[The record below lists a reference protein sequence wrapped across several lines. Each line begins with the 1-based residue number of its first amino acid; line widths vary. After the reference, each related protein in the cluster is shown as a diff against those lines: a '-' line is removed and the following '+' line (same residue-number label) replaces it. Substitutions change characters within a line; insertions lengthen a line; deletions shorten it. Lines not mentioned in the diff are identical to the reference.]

1 MQQAAPDDTPALQV
15 VLFGELVLRNT
26 ENAVLQLNNRRGRI
40 LLAMLCLS
48 PDQPL
53 QRELLS
59 KLIWEGRFRPQARAS
74 LRQCL
79 HELNRELQ
87 AFGLDVLQ
95 TSNMQIA
102 LRAGTVQTDLQ
113 ALEASLSDG
122 DHEQATT
129 MLNQIAGQRLLE
141 NVDLGEALE
150 GWLAAQRLQV
160 ENRLRRGV
168 ERLLADL
175 KTRNEM
181 TALHALQMAWQRWSR
196 PVRPRPLTTLAVLPF
211 TLRNELGGDYFL
223 AEGAADE
230 LSARLAMQTN
240 ISLAGQTSV
249 EAVCGQGLTAPEIA
263 GRLGVSHLVEGGVHR
278 GAQGVRLTIS
288 LIDGSTGRQ
297 VWTDRVDA
305 SEAEFFSARDVIG
318 SNFIAGLC
326 DALGVTQDT
335 PLAPRRMTPNRDA
348 YALYLQGRSL
358 TQKAMIEGALAKA
371 VDFLEQ
377 ALQLDPDFAEAWTAL
392 AEAYISTIVYTPC
405 LDRVE
410 RSEKAAGF
418 ARRALDLNP
427 GQGYA
432 YAILSIHEWTC
443 FNPARALEYAMRAYR
458 LEPNNADV
466 TMRLGSCLLYL
477 GRTRD
482 ALPYIEA
489 AIEQDPVYARNY
501 AMLCIAQLNLGDFE
515 QALAAG
521 QRMVDLNMP
530 GLHLAL
536 VQAAMGDREAAVATY
551 YDARRFVGTM
561 MMSPP
566 DAAEISDEARD
577 FYLLTAAKGI
587 CSGDPEARQTY
598 CNLIDML
605 HQTLP
610 EPYDP
615 TVAWPAVFMGHAEL
629 AMKIYRE
636 RIHPANMPALM
647 NLWADVDPLNRIRL
661 HPDFMSFAEDIG
673 MVEAWEKYGWPD
685 LMPSDPR

>member
-1 MQQAAPDDTPALQV
+1 MQQVALNDTPALQV
-15 VLFGELVLRNT
+15 ELFGELVLRNAK
-26 ENAVLQLNNRRGRI
+26 NAVLELNNRRGRI
-40 LLAMLCLS
+40 LLAMLCLN
-48 PDQPL
+48 PDRPL
-53 QRELLS
+53 QRELAS
-59 KLIWEGRFRPQARAS
+59 KLLWDGRFRPQARAS

-79 HELNRELQ
+79 HDLNREFHG
-87 AFGLDVLQ
+87 FGLGILD
-95 TSNMQIA
+95 TSNTQIA
-102 LRAGTVQTDLQ
+102 LCSGAVRTDLQ
-113 ALEASLSDG
+113 QLEIALALGEA
-122 DHEQATT
+122 EQATNI
-129 MLNQIAGQRLLE
+129 LNQIAGQRLLE
-141 NVDLGEALE
+141 SVDLGEAFE
-150 GWLAAQRLQV
+150 AWLAAQRLQV

-168 ERLLADL
+168 ERLLSDLKARNEDADL
-175 KTRNEM
+175 N
-181 TALHALQMAWQRWSR
+181 ALQTAWENWSR
-196 PVRPRPLTTLAVLPF
+196 PVQQRPATTLAILPF
-211 TLRNELGGDYFL
+211 SLRNELGGDYFL

-230 LSARLAMQTN
+230 LAARLAFQTD
-240 ISLAGQTSV
+240 ISLAGRTSV
-249 EAVCGQGLTAPEIA
+249 EAICGKGLTAPEIA
-263 GRLGVSHLVEGGVHR
+263 ERLGVSHLVEGSVHR
-278 GAQGVRLTIS
+278 SAKGVILTIS
-288 LIDGSTGRQ
+288 LVDGASGRQ
-297 VWTDRVDA
+297 VWTHRVEA
-305 SEAEFFSARDVIG
+305 TEAEFFDARVVIG
-318 SNFIAGLC
+318 SNVLAELC
-326 DALGVTQDT
+326 DALGIEEKTTGV
-335 PLAPRRMTPNRDA
+335 PRRMTPNRDA

-371 VDFLEQ
+371 IDFLEQ
-377 ALQLDPDFAEAWTAL
+377 AVQLDPDFAEAWTAL
-392 AEAYISTIVYTPC
+392 AEAHISTIVYTPC

-410 RSEKAAGF
+410 RSEKAAQF
-418 ARRALDLNP
+418 ARRALELNP

-443 FNPARALEYAMRAYR
+443 FSPARALEYAMQAYS

-501 AMLCIAQLNLGDFE
+501 AMLCIAHLNLGDFGK
-515 QALAAG
+515 ALVAG
-521 QRMVDLNMP
+521 ERMVDLNMP

-536 VQAAMGDREAAVATY
+536 VQAAMGDHDAAVATY

-566 DAAEISDEARD
+566 GAGEISDEARD

-615 TVAWPAVFMGHAEL
+615 TVAWPAVFMGHADL
-629 AMKIYRE
+629 AMKIFRE

-647 NLWADVDPLNRIRL
+647 NLWADVDPLNRIRQ

-673 MVEAWEKYGWPD
+673 LVDAWEKYGWPD
-685 LMPSDPR
+685 LIPSDPR

>member
-1 MQQAAPDDTPALQV
+1 MQQVGPNDTPALQV
-15 VLFGELVLRNT
+15 ELFGELVLRNA
-26 ENAVLQLNNRRGRI
+26 ENAVLELNNRRGRI
-40 LLAMLCLS
+40 LLAMLCLN
-48 PDQPL
+48 PDRPL
-53 QRELLS
+53 QREFAS
-59 KLIWEGRFRPQARAS
+59 KLLWDGRFRPQARAS

-79 HELNRELQ
+79 HDLNREFH
-87 AFGLDVLQ
+87 AFGLGILD
-95 TSNMQIA
+95 TSNTQIA
-102 LRAGTVQTDLQ
+102 LRPGAVRTDLQ
-113 ALEASLSDG
+113 QLETALALGEA
-122 DHEQATT
+122 EKATNI
-129 MLNQIAGQRLLE
+129 LNQIPGQRLLE
-141 NVDLGEALE
+141 NVDLGEAFE
-150 GWLAAQRLQV
+150 TWLAAQRVQV

-168 ERLLADL
+168 ERLLSDLTERNEKADL
-175 KTRNEM
+175 N
-181 TALHALQMAWQRWSR
+181 ALQTAWQHWSR
-196 PVRPRPLTTLAVLPF
+196 PVRSRPATTLAVLPF
-211 TLRNELGGDYFL
+211 SLRNELGGDYFL

-230 LSARLAMQTN
+230 LAARLAIQTDV
-240 ISLAGQTSV
+240 SLAGRTSV
-249 EAVCGQGLTAPEIA
+249 EAICGQGLTAPEIA
-263 GRLGVSHLVEGGVHR
+263 GRLGVSHLVEGSIHR
-278 GAQGVRLTIS
+278 SAQGVSLTIS
-288 LIDGSTGRQ
+288 LVDGASGRQ
-297 VWTDRVDA
+297 IWTDRVEA
-305 SEAEFFSARDVIG
+305 TEAEFFNARSVIG
-318 SNFIAGLC
+318 NNVLAGLC
-326 DALGVTQDT
+326 DALGI
-335 PLAPRRMTPNRDA
+335 AERISAARRMTPNRDA

-377 ALQLDPDFAEAWTAL
+377 ALQLDPEFAEAWTAL
-392 AEAYISTIVYTPC
+392 AEAHISTIVYTPC

-410 RSEKAAGF
+410 RSAKAAEL
-418 ARRALDLNP
+418 ARRALKLNP
-427 GQGYA
+427 AQGYA

-443 FNPARALEYAMRAYR
+443 FNPARALEYAMQAYS

-501 AMLCIAQLNLGDFE
+501 AMLCIAHLNLGDFE
-515 QALAAG
+515 KALTAG

-536 VQAAMGDREAAVATY
+536 VQASMGDHDAAVATY

-561 MMSPP
+561 IMSPP
-566 DAAEISDEARD
+566 GAADISDEARD

-587 CSGDPEARQTY
+587 CSGDPEARQIY

-615 TVAWPAVFMGHAEL
+615 TVAWPAVFMGHADL
-629 AMKIYRE
+629 AMKIFRE

-673 MVEAWEKYGWPD
+673 LVEAWEKYGWPD
-685 LMPSDPR
+685 LIPSDPR

>member
-1 MQQAAPDDTPALQV
+1 MQEDALNYTPAIQV
-15 VLFGELVLRNT
+15 VLFGEVVFQNA
-26 ENAVLQLNNRRGRI
+26 ENAVLDVSNRRGRI

-53 QRELLS
+53 QREFLS

-79 HELNRELQ
+79 HDLNRELQ
-87 AFGLDVLQ
+87 GFGLDVLD
-95 TSNMQIA
+95 TSNTQIV
-102 LRAGTVQTDLQ
+102 LRPGVVRTDLQ
-113 ALEASLSDG
+113 QLEMALAQGNAEL
-122 DHEQATT
+122 ATRS
-129 MLNQIAGQRLLE
+129 LNQIAGQRLLE
-141 NVDLGEALE
+141 NIDHGEALE
-150 GWLAAQRLQV
+150 VWLEAQRLQV

-168 ERLLADL
+168 EHLLSDL
-175 KTRNEM
+175 KTRNE
-181 TALHALQMAWQRWSR
+181 TGALNALRMAWQQWSH
-196 PVRPRPLTTLAVLPF
+196 PVRPRSLTTLAILPF

-230 LSARLAMQTN
+230 LSAQLAMQTD
-240 ISLAGQTSV
+240 ISLAGRTSI
-249 EAVCGQGLTAPEIA
+249 EAVCRQGLTAPEIA
-263 GRLGVSHLVEGGVHR
+263 GRLGVSHLVEGNVYR
-278 GAQGVRLTIS
+278 SAQGVSLTIS
-288 LIDGSTGRQ
+288 LLDGTSGRQ
-297 VWTDRVDA
+297 VWTDRVEA
-305 SEAEFFSARDVIG
+305 TEAEFFNDRGVIG
-318 SNFIAGLC
+318 RNVLAGLC
-326 DALGVTQDT
+326 EALGIAERITGV
-335 PLAPRRMTPNRDA
+335 PRRMTANRDA

-358 TQKAMIEGALAKA
+358 TQKAMIDGALAKA
-371 VDFLEQ
+371 VDLLEQ

-405 LDRVE
+405 LNRVE

-418 ARRALDLNP
+418 ARRALELNP

-443 FNPARALEYAMRAYR
+443 FNPARALEYAMQAYR

-466 TMRLGSCLLYL
+466 TMRLGSCMLYL

-482 ALPYIEA
+482 ALPYIED
-489 AIEQDPVYARNY
+489 AIDQDPVYARNY
-501 AMLCIAQLNLGDFE
+501 AMLCIAQLNLGDFDK
-515 QALAAG
+515 ALKAG

-536 VQAAMGDREAAVATY
+536 VQAAMGEHEAAVATY

-561 MMSPP
+561 IMSPP
-566 DAAEISDEARD
+566 GAAEISNEARD

-587 CSGDPEARQTY
+587 CSGDADARQTY

-615 TVAWPAVFMGHAEL
+615 SVAWPAVFMGHAEL
-629 AMKIYRE
+629 AMKIFRE

-673 MVEAWEKYGWPD
+673 LVEAWENYGWPD

>member
-1 MQQAAPDDTPALQV
+1 MQQDAPDDTPVLQV
-15 VLFGELVLRNT
+15 ILFGELVLRNT
-26 ENAVLQLNNRRGRI
+26 ENTVLEINNRRGRI

-53 QRELLS
+53 RREFLS

-87 AFGLDVLQ
+87 TFGLDVLE

-122 DHEQATT
+122 DPEKATSI
-129 MLNQIAGQRLLE
+129 LNQIAGQRLLE
-141 NVDLGEALE
+141 SVDLGEAFE
-150 GWLAAQRLQV
+150 TWLAAQRLQV

-168 ERLLADL
+168 ERLLSDLKARNEAADL
-175 KTRNEM
+175 N
-181 TALHALQMAWQRWSR
+181 ALQRAWQHWSR
-196 PVRPRPLTTLAVLPF
+196 PVRPRPATTLAILPF
-211 TLRNELGGDYFL
+211 SLRNELGGDYFL
-223 AEGAADE
+223 AEGTADE
-230 LSARLAMQTN
+230 LSARLSLQTD
-240 ISLAGQTSV
+240 ISLAGRTSV
-249 EAVCGQGLTAPEIA
+249 EAICGQGLTAPEIA
-263 GRLGVSHLVEGGVHR
+263 GRLGVSHLVEGSVHR
-278 GAQGVRLTIS
+278 SAQGVSLTIS
-288 LIDGSTGRQ
+288 LVDGTTGRQ
-297 VWTDRVDA
+297 FWTDRVEA
-305 SEAEFFSARDVIG
+305 TEAEFLNARVMIG
-318 SNFIAGLC
+318 SNVLAGLY
-326 DALGVTQDT
+326 DALGIAERATGT
-335 PLAPRRMTPNRDA
+335 PRRMTANRDA

-358 TQKAMIEGALAKA
+358 TQKAMIEGALSKA

-377 ALQLDPDFAEAWTAL
+377 AVQLDPEFAEAWTAL
-392 AEAYISTIVYTPC
+392 AEAHISAIVYTPC
-405 LDRVE
+405 LDKVE
-410 RSEKAAGF
+410 RSEKAAEF
-418 ARRALDLNP
+418 ARRALELNP
-427 GQGYA
+427 RQGYA

-443 FNPARALEYAMRAYR
+443 FNPARALEYAMQAYS

-501 AMLCIAQLNLGDFE
+501 AMLCIAHLNLGDFDK
-515 QALAAG
+515 ALVAG
-521 QRMVDLNMP
+521 ERMVDLNMP

-536 VQAAMGDREAAVATY
+536 VQAAMGDHDAAVATY

-561 MMSPP
+561 IMSPP
-566 DAAEISDEARD
+566 GATEISDEARD

-587 CSGDPEARQTY
+587 CSGDPDARQTY
-598 CNLIDML
+598 CNLVDML
-605 HQTLP
+605 HETLP

-615 TVAWPAVFMGHAEL
+615 TVAWPAVFMGHADL
-629 AMKIYRE
+629 AMKIFRE

-647 NLWADVDPLNRIRL
+647 NLWADVDPLNRIRQ
-661 HPDFMSFAEDIG
+661 HPDFMSFAEDVG
-673 MVEAWEKYGWPD
+673 LVDAWEKYGWPD

>member
-1 MQQAAPDDTPALQV
+1 MQQDTLDGTHAVQL
-15 VLFGELVLRNT
+15 VLFGEVVLRNPQDT
-26 ENAVLQLNNRRGRI
+26 VLELNNRRGRV
-40 LLAMLCLS
+40 LLAMLSLN

-53 QRELLS
+53 QREFVSRLL
-59 KLIWEGRFRPQARAS
+59 WEGRFRPQARAS

-79 HELNRELQ
+79 HDLNRELQ
-87 AFGLDVLQ
+87 GFGLDVLD
-95 TSNMQIA
+95 TSKTQIA
-102 LRAGTVQTDLQ
+102 LRPGAVRTDLQ
-113 ALEASLSDG
+113 ELEAALAQGEADR
-122 DHEQATT
+122 ATSI
-129 MLNQIAGQRLLE
+129 LNQIAGQSLLE
-141 NVDLGEALE
+141 NIDIGEALE
-150 GWLAAQRLQV
+150 TWLAAQRLKV
-160 ENRLRRGV
+160 ETRLRLGV
-168 ERLLADL
+168 ERLVADL
-175 KTRNEM
+175 NADGNTIARD
-181 TALHALQMAWQRWSR
+181 ALQAAWLRWAR
-196 PVRPRPLTTLAVLPF
+196 PVRRRPFTTLAILPF
-211 TLRNELGGDYFL
+211 TLRDELEGEYVL
-223 AEGAADE
+223 AEGAAEE
-230 LSARLAMQTN
+230 LSARLAGQAD
-240 ISLAGQTSV
+240 ISLAGRTSV
-249 EAVCGQGLTAPEIA
+249 EAVSSQRLTGPEIA
-263 GRLGVSHLVEGGVHR
+263 ERLGVSHLVEGSVHR
-278 GAQGVRLTIS
+278 SAQGVSLTIR
-288 LIDGSTGRQ
+288 LIDGATGRQ
-297 VWTDRVDA
+297 IWTDRVEA
-305 SEAEFFSARDVIG
+305 TEAEIFDARDVIG
-318 SNFIAGLC
+318 SNFIAGIC
-326 DALGVTQDT
+326 DALGVAQSTKG
-335 PLAPRRMTPNRDA
+335 APRRMTANRDA

-358 TQKAMIEGALAKA
+358 TQKAMIDGALAKA
-371 VDFLEQ
+371 VDLLEQ

-418 ARRALDLNP
+418 ARRALELNP

-443 FNPARALEYAMRAYR
+443 FNPARALEYAMQAYR

-482 ALPYIEA
+482 ALPYIED
-489 AIEQDPVYARNY
+489 AIDQDPVYARNY

-515 QALAAG
+515 KALMAG

-561 MMSPP
+561 IMSPP
-566 DAAEISDEARD
+566 GAAEISDEARD
-577 FYLLTAAKGI
+577 FYLMTAAKGI
-587 CSGDPEARQTY
+587 CSGDADARQTY

-615 TVAWPAVFMGHAEL
+615 SVAWPAVFMGHADL

-636 RIHPANMPALM
+636 CIHPANMPALM
-647 NLWADVDPLNRIRL
+647 NLWADVDPLNRIRQ
-661 HPDFMSFAEDIG
+661 HPDFMPFAEDIG
-673 MVEAWEKYGWPD
+673 LVDAWETYGWPD

>member
-1 MQQAAPDDTPALQV
+1 MQQDAPDDTPTLQV

-26 ENAVLQLNNRRGRI
+26 ENTVLEINNRRGRI

-53 QRELLS
+53 RREFLS

-87 AFGLDVLQ
+87 TFGLDVLE

-122 DHEQATT
+122 DPEKATNI
-129 MLNQIAGQRLLE
+129 LNQIAGQRLLE
-141 NVDLGEALE
+141 SVDLGEAFE
-150 GWLAAQRLQV
+150 TWLAAQRLQV

-168 ERLLADL
+168 ERLLSDL
-175 KTRNEM
+175 KVRNEE
-181 TALHALQMAWQRWSR
+181 ACLNALQTAWQHWSR
-196 PVRPRPLTTLAVLPF
+196 PVRPRPATTLAILPF
-211 TLRNELGGDYFL
+211 SLRNELGGDYFL
-223 AEGAADE
+223 AEGTADE
-230 LSARLAMQTN
+230 LSARLSMQTD
-240 ISLAGQTSV
+240 ISLAGRTSV
-249 EAVCGQGLTAPEIA
+249 EAICGQGLTAPEIA
-263 GRLGVSHLVEGGVHR
+263 GRLGVSHLVEGSVHR
-278 GAQGVRLTIS
+278 SAQGVSLTIS
-288 LIDGSTGRQ
+288 LVDGTTGRQ
-297 VWTDRVDA
+297 FWTDRVEA
-305 SEAEFFSARDVIG
+305 TEAEFLNARVMIG
-318 SNFIAGLC
+318 SNVLAGLC
-326 DALGVTQDT
+326 DALGIEERATGT
-335 PLAPRRMTPNRDA
+335 PRRMTANRDA
-348 YALYLQGRSL
+348 YAIYLQGRSL
-358 TQKAMIEGALAKA
+358 TQKAMIEGALSKA
-371 VDFLEQ
+371 IDFLEQ
-377 ALQLDPDFAEAWTAL
+377 AVRLDPEFAEAWTAL
-392 AEAYISTIVYTPC
+392 AEAHISAIVYTPC
-405 LDRVE
+405 LDKVE
-410 RSEKAAGF
+410 RSEKAAEF
-418 ARRALDLNP
+418 ARRALELNP
-427 GQGYA
+427 RQGYA

-443 FNPARALEYAMRAYR
+443 FNPARALEYAMQAYS

-501 AMLCIAQLNLGDFE
+501 AMLCIAHLNLGDFDK
-515 QALAAG
+515 ALVAG
-521 QRMVDLNMP
+521 ERMVDLNMP

-536 VQAAMGDREAAVATY
+536 VQAAMGDHDAAVATY

-561 MMSPP
+561 IMSPP
-566 DAAEISDEARD
+566 GATEISDEARD

-587 CSGDPEARQTY
+587 CSGDPDARQTY
-598 CNLIDML
+598 CNLVDML
-605 HQTLP
+605 HETLP

-615 TVAWPAVFMGHAEL
+615 TVAWPAVFMGHADL
-629 AMKIYRE
+629 AMKIFRE

-647 NLWADVDPLNRIRL
+647 NLWADVDPLNRIRQ

-673 MVEAWEKYGWPD
+673 LVDAWEKYGWPD